1 MRLAGDEETF
11 AWDAVEVADDD
22 RTITISGIRW
32 PSHFTAPGTWWRY
45 PRAEFEENGEAV
57 RVLLVMAECAKKD
70 PGALPGDD
78 PFRRVTVELPSPL
91 DGRVLLDGHVQLEHP
106 NRGRVGRLEAQLW
119 DRVQRVDER
128 RLVVYRRGGG
138 LSPLSHVA
146 LEWEDDELI
155 LTLWVGMLGGKV
167 SGGSTAA
174 TIVTLDRDLGERE
187 IVDGAHR
194 YV

>member
-45 PRAEFEENGEAV
+45 PRARF
-57 RVLLVMAECAKKD
+57 
-70 PGALPGDD
+70 
-78 PFRRVTVELPSPL
+78 
-91 DGRVLLDGHVQLEHP
+91 LLDGHVQLEHP

-138 LSPLSHVA
+138 VSPLSHVA